1 MKHLKLSKKRLALC
15 ISAIIAAGF
24 NSSVS
29 AEETEIKKTEETEV
43 ITITGIR
50 GSLIRAM
57 DLKREASGVTDV
69 ISSEEMG
76 KFPDTNL
83 AEALQRI
90 TGVSV
95 SRSNGEGSQITVRG
109 FGPSFNLMT
118 LNGRQMPGNGTSRS
132 YSLEN
137 LSSDGVSAISVHKS
151 ARAENISGGLGA
163 TVDIVTLK
171 PFESPGEKFSLSG
184 KLLNDTSNV
193 EGNDVTPEL
202 SVLYSNT
209 FADDMLG
216 FSIGVNY
223 HRRDFQQQRAQIRG
237 WNLME
242 APVRD
247 NVIDARPR
255 DGEGNLI
262 GADVAFFPRNLQY
275 NKTDVERERINTSAT
290 LQYAPNDDLVVTLDY
305 VGTDAT
311 NGTNS
316 VTMGQWHDFGGN
328 IGAYELDE
336 DGTAVWAEFL
346 RNDSSTTFTRSTNR
360 VSARSYGL
368 NLTWHATSNLSFDF
382 DYHDSDNQID
392 NTGDP
397 ATRSQLIMSMGSNQ
411 LQTKYYDYR
420 TGEIPQYEVLW
431 NNGTNVLAPE
441 DIDSNYSKYN
451 YFDQNTNIKQ
461 LQLVGDWESSFDIPL
476 VNVEFGLVR
485 TEQTM
490 SGESAQTNNT
500 MSAGFDPSYSH
511 VYPDGMFTRVDLDGF
526 LDQFEGG
533 GNDLR
538 TSYYYDVDFNELA
551 ARNAAFF
558 NEALLGD
565 KAFSIRG
572 AYGPEAMERYSE
584 KSLEEVTTSIY
595 VQSAWEFDIAD
606 LPVSVNVGLRYEETE
621 VTTTSFQPI
630 ATSMWWKGN
639 AGSND
644 WHTQFSASEG
654 FDEREGDYDVLLPML
669 DLAVD
674 LSDDLVA
681 RMSFGKSISRAN
693 PGALM
698 GGVAIGS
705 TTSVGSRKASG
716 GNPNLLPYESVNFD
730 LSLEY
735 YYAEGSYASVGY
747 FKKDVENFINN
758 DITTGVTLNGIQDIA
773 EGARWAQAVADLG
786 GGDQAFGDIYD
797 QMIVNGAVADEN
809 GYLKPAADD
818 PLALYAL
825 NSIVNI
831 PDEKMVEGIE
841 VAVQHLF
848 GETGFGASVNATFVD
863 GDVKY
868 DVDLL
873 EKQSPLKGLSDS
885 ANFRIFYEKDEL
897 SVNVVYA
904 WRDDYLSA
912 TGQEGGSSESPPQ
925 FRKDYG
931 QLDLSVNYDLSEEL
945 TVSFNAVNLTEEPE
959 VTYGRYERQFMGA
972 NQYGVRYVLGARY
985 SF

>member
-1 MKHLKLSKKRLALC
+1 MC
-15 ISAIIAAGF
+15 ISAILAAGYVG
-24 NSSVS
+24 SVS
-29 AEETEIKKTEETEV
+29 AEESEIKQDNEIEV
-43 ITITGIR
+43 ITVTGIK
-50 GSLIRAM
+50 GSLVRAI
-57 DLKREASGVTDV
+57 DLKRNESGVTDI

-83 AEALQRI
+83 AESLQRI

-95 SRSNGEGSQITVRG
+95 SRTNGEGSQITVRG
-109 FGPSFNLMT
+109 FGPSFNLLT

-137 LSSDGVSAISVHKS
+137 LSSDGVSTVTVHKS
-151 ARAENISGGLGA
+151 AKAENISGGLGA
-163 TVDIVTLK
+163 TVNIGTLR
-171 PFESPGEKFSLSG
+171 PFDSPGEKFSLSG
-184 KLLNDTSNV
+184 KLMHDTSNV
-193 EGNDVTPEL
+193 EGDDVAPEL
-202 SVLYSNT
+202 SLLYSNT
-209 FADDMLG
+209 FADDTLG
-216 FSIGVNY
+216 FSMALNH
-223 HRRDFQQQRAQIRG
+223 HRRDFQQQRAQVRG

-247 NVIDARPR
+247 DVIDARPR

-275 NKTDVERERINTSAT
+275 NKTDVGRERINANAT
-290 LQYAPNDDLVVTLDY
+290 LQYAPIDDLVVTLDF
-305 VGTDAT
+305 VGTDVT
-311 NGTNS
+311 NGKNS

-336 DGTAVWAEFL
+336 NGTAVWAEFL
-346 RNDSSTTFTRSTNR
+346 RNDSSTTFTRSTER
-360 VSARSYGL
+360 VAARSYGL
-368 NLTWHATSNLSFDF
+368 NLTWQATDDLSFEL

-420 TGEIPQYEVLW
+420 TGEIPQYQVLW
-431 NNGTNVLAPE
+431 NNGSNVLAPE

-451 YFDQNTNIKQ
+451 YYDQNTNIKQ
-461 LQLVGDWESSFDIPL
+461 LQLHGDWESSYDSPL
-476 VNVEFGLVR
+476 INVEFGLAR

-490 SGESAQTNNT
+490 FGESAKTNNT

-511 VYPDGMFTRVDLDGF
+511 IYPDGMFTLVDLGDF
-526 LDQFEGG
+526 LDQFDGG
-533 GNDLR
+533 GNDLV

-551 ARNAAFF
+551 ARNTAFF

-584 KSLEEVTTSIY
+584 RSLEEITTSIY
-595 VQSAWEFDIAD
+595 VQSSWEFELAD
-606 LPVSVNVGLRYEETE
+606 LPVYLNVGLRYEETD
-621 VTTTSFQPI
+621 VTTLSFQPI

-644 WHTQFSASEG
+644 WHTQFAASDG
-654 FDEREGDYDVLLPML
+654 FDEREGDYDAFLPML

-674 LSDDLVA
+674 LSDDLIA

-698 GGVAIGS
+698 GGVSIGS
-705 TTSVGSRKASG
+705 TTSVGARTASG

-735 YYAEGSYASVGY
+735 YYAEGSYASLGY
-747 FKKDVENFINN
+747 FKKDVKNFIDN

-786 GGDQAFGDIYD
+786 GGDQTFGDIYD
-797 QMIVNGAVADEN
+797 QMIANGAVADAN

-825 NSIVNI
+825 TSPVNI
-831 PDEKMVEGIE
+831 SDEKMVQGIE
-841 VAVQHLF
+841 LALQHLF

-863 GDVKY
+863 GDVEF

-873 EKQSPLKGLSDS
+873 EKQSPLIGLSDS
-885 ANFRIFYEKDEL
+885 ANFRVFYEKDEL

-904 WRDDYLSA
+904 WRDKYLSA

-925 FRKDYG
+925 FRKAYG
-931 QLDLSVNYDLSEEL
+931 QLDLSVNYDLTEEL
-945 TVSFNAVNLTEEPE
+945 TVSFNAVNLTDETEE
-959 VTYGRYERQFMGA
+959 TYGRYERQFIGA